1 MNCKPMSCFI
11 ILIALTLV
19 SGCKKDNSTKDF
31 YSGYYTFNTTS
42 TAYPDSVIR
51 YEGSVQYD
59 KTSRVLTVNYM
70 DEVYSPS
77 FPYTIYPVVDGS
89 GVLSYADWTQ
99 LQTGYFFN
107 GSIDV
112 NGNINFKIG
121 VKIIHQGQT
130 IESSRTVT
138 GMRVLQ

>member
-1 MNCKPMSCFI
+1 
-11 ILIALTLV
+11 
-19 SGCKKDNSTKDF
+19 
-31 YSGYYTFNTTS
+31 
-42 TAYPDSVIR
+42 
-51 YEGSVQYD
+51 
-59 KTSRVLTVNYM
+59 M

>member
-1 MNCKPMSCFI
+1 MKCKVVSCLSLLVALS
-11 ILIALTLV
+11 LIC
-19 SGCKKDNSTKDF
+19 GCKKESSTKDP
-31 YSGYYTFNTTS
+31 YSGYYTFNISS

-70 DEVYSPS
+70 EEIYNPS
-77 FPYTIYPVVDGS
+77 FPYTIYPVVYGN
-89 GVLSYADWTQ
+89 GILSYPDWTQ
-99 LQTGYFFN
+99 PPTGLFFN
-107 GSIDV
+107 GTIDDNGSIT
-112 NGNINFKIG
+112 FKIG
-121 VKIIHQGQT
+121 VRIIHQGQT